1 MRPCDVDDLTLAELS
16 GILTE
21 SNKREQELQHA
32 EWERIRWL
40 GAVLLA
46 PYAGKGKTIKPKDL
60 ITFPWEETKPDIAP
74 QVQERL
80 KEIGDKWDEEI
91 KRRYGL
97 S

>member
-16 GILTE
+16 GVLTE
-21 SNKREQELQHA
+21 SNKREQELQQA
-32 EWERIRWL
+32 EWERVRWL
-40 GAVLLA
+40 GAIMLA

-60 ITFPWEETKPDIAP
+60 IQFPWEDKAPDINPEKEA
-74 QVQERL
+74 RL